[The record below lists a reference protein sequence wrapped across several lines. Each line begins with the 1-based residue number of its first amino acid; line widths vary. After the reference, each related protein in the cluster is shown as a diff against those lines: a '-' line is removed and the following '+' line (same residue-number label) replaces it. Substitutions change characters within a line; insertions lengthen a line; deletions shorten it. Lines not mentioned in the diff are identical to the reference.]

1 ARRGCRERSQ
11 QDHDDNA
18 FFGHF
23 TARLAGGTGAARTAI
38 SARIFGHFT
47 ARLAGGTGSARTA
60 VGSHFRSFHRSPR
73 RRHRLGS
80 HYRRRDGSSTRA
92 ALTSQTPSGVRR
104 AAGRKSADR
113 NSIVKNG
120 SWNEEPRSVRRRD
133 SSRSW
138 RAASGNS
145 ARVMMPPSGSGSS
158 QATSSPSTSTTPPR
172 TSSNR
177 LTARAIDSGRRPS
190 V

>member
-1 ARRGCRERSQ
+1 RRGYRERSQ

-18 FFGHF
+18 FFD
-23 TARLAGGTGAARTAI
+23 
-38 SARIFGHFT
+38 HFT

-60 VGSHFRSFHRSPR
+60 IGSHFSIISPLASPEAPA
-73 RRHRLGS
+73 RLALPSRLARPSARIFDHFTARLAGGTGS
-80 HYRRRDGSSTRA
+80 ARTAIYRRRDGSSTRA

-120 SWNEEPRSVRRRD
+120 SWNEEPRSVRCRD

-138 RAASGNS
+138 RAASGNP

-158 QATSSPSTSTTPPR
+158 QATSSPS
-172 TSSNR
+172 
-177 LTARAIDSGRRPS
+177 I
-190 V
+190 